1 MEIVGGI
8 EEMGSRVHGGGL
20 WGRPTAAA
28 AVGCLACRRR
38 GVGRVVGGRAGYRRR
53 SMRVVVNVLRGPKAH
68 AVLVA
73 AEEAT
78 NQEVCLGRSAR

>member
-1 MEIVGGI
+1 VGTA
-8 EEMGSRVHGGGL
+8 HGCG
-20 WGRPTAAA
+20 

-38 GVGRVVGGRAGYRRR
+38 GVGRMIGGRGCYRCR
-53 SMRVVVNVLRGPKAH
+53 SMKAVVNVLQSGEAH
-68 AVLVA
+68 ALLVA